1 LSHCPE
7 YEPTTECD
15 RSIGR
20 HPARR
25 PRGLNE
31 CSSSLR
37 DAVLSRRPSQVGPA
51 LSIPALALASGS
63 RSAAFVC
70 EGLLRAKVCSVPA
83 SSVGAAVRI
92 QHARSFPVIS
102 HLIQD
107 ILNITSSNRA
117 GAFTHRE
124 RLSARPLV
132 SMSTGGRRGVTGGG
146 RRENVSKRALARC
159 L

>member
-1 LSHCPE
+1 MYWRSLSLLQF
-7 YEPTTECD
+7 D
-15 RSIGR
+15 RRAAAVGETVHDVVEAAAVIEVVLLGEL
-20 HPARR
+20 A
-25 PRGLNE
+25 LANE
-31 CSSSLR
+31 L
-37 DAVLSRRPSQVGPA
+37 A
-51 LSIPALALASGS
+51 LSIPALAIASGS

-124 RLSARPLV
+124 RPPGRPLV